1 MSKQIVRISSE
12 KLARIIHME
21 LMDVGFF
28 YADEAY
34 EALAKAGRGSITIA
48 VSDDVNVFE
57 VEELEV

>member
-28 YADEAY
+28 HANEAY
-34 EALAKAGRGSITIA
+34 EALASAGRGSITIA
-48 VSDDVNVFE
+48 VGDDVNVFE
-57 VEELEV
+57 IEEMEE